1 MGQRKEK
8 RELAFYQGLFDLS
21 EKASCI
27 VDSRSRICLYNNS
40 FQELSKIQQSSLI
53 NINIFDV
60 IDLKLWSQSSGQQ
73 SPIDELS
80 TAIENRSPY
89 TNENI
94 KIEKKDN
101 QSFPARIVLT
111 PFTTENE
118 QFYQLTIENI
128 TQELKEEQS
137 QIDFVSLMSHEL
149 RTPIATING
158 YLELALNPEF
168 ASIDEEAKKYISSAH
183 DSTNHLSDL
192 LKSLLSVTRI
202 DSEKEKLNLSIR
214 DINEQLKSFSKE
226 YFIIAKNKNI
236 DFRINIKN
244 EELFAKINQII
255 FREVITNLV
264 NNAIKYTKNG
274 GSVELSSTKVGSK
287 VNISIKDTGEGVK
300 TEDLENIFKKF
311 YRATAT
317 TEQGSGLGLYLAKRQ
332 TEKMG
337 GRIFVQS
344 EVGKGSTFTVSL
356 PLVDMS
362 SKETARTYVEEYVSM
377 TAEEINKYD
386 PFAEDMSKYVKYPKL
401 SNNPIIKNY
410 VELSKK
416 WSKGEIPS
424 ATEDDKQKVYNAYRK
439 QANELSQ
446 AKFEKIWVQI
456 KPRLDNV
463 GLAKIGRYIVSKYMI
478 AWILEAPSSA
488 SWELAF
494 GYGYDYEWNWRKV
507 EKDDPIYWF
516 VIRDPQFNW
525 IRQRTIMSRK
535 EIADK
540 SKVLF
545 LNAGCLPE
553 LRHIEGF
560 GVPSEMWACDE
571 ERNINPD
578 NIFGWSTKEHNVTYE
593 KADILEY
600 LDKMAIEGR
609 KFDTIV
615 MDGGSFQNF
624 KEIDKIIAS
633 SITLLEDGGKFIFDI
648 QPLQWDH
655 EIMNYVLGV
664 YYTDE
669 TTTPKDIPTAIK
681 IITKICDTIG
691 GIRVKYTIDQRNDTP
706 AGIMFYIEKN

>member
-1 MGQRKEK
+1 MIRIKKQAASLTVEA
-8 RELAFYQGLFDLS
+8 EFIYNTAFF
-21 EKASCI
+21 
-27 VDSRSRICLYNNS
+27 
-40 FQELSKIQQSSLI
+40 ELSKIQQSSLK

-60 IDLKLWSQSSGQQ
+60 LELKTWNHSNNQQ

-80 TAIENRSPY
+80 TAIENHIPY

-94 KIEKKDN
+94 KIEKKDS
-101 QSFPARIVLT
+101 QDFPAKITLT
-111 PFTTENE
+111 PFITNNE
-118 QFYQLTIENI
+118 QYYQFTIEDI
-128 TQELKEEQS
+128 TQDVKEKQS
-137 QIDFVSLMSHEL
+137 QIDFISLMSHEL

-168 ASIDEEAKKYISSAH
+168 ASIDEKASKYISSAH
-183 DSTNHLSDL
+183 DSTNHLSEL
-192 LKSLLSVTRI
+192 LKSLLSVTKI
-202 DSEKEKLNLSIR
+202 DSEKEKINLTIR
-214 DINEQLKSFSKE
+214 DINEQLKTFCKE
-226 YFIIAKNKNI
+226 YLIIAKEKNI

-244 EELFAKINQII
+244 EELFAKINQIT
-255 FREVITNLV
+255 FREIVTNLV
-264 NNAIKYTKNG
+264 NNAIKYTDEG
-274 GSVELSSTKVGSK
+274 GSIELSSTKVGSK
-287 VNISIKDTGEGVK
+287 VNISIKDTGEGIK
-300 TEDLENIFKKF
+300 AEDLENIFKKF
-311 YRATAT
+311 YRATST
-317 TEQGSGLGLYLAKRQ
+317 TQQGSGLGLYLAKRQ

-337 GRIFVQS
+337 GKISVQS
-344 EVGKGSTFTVSL
+344 EVGKGSVFTLSL

-362 SKETARTYVEEYVSM
+362 NKENAKTFVEEFVSM
-377 TAEEINKYD
+377 TEEEINKYD

-401 SNNPIIKNY
+401 SNNPVVKNY

-424 ATEDDKQKVYNAYRK
+424 ATEEEKQKVYNAYKK
-439 QANELSQ
+439 QATGISQ
-446 AKFEKIWVQI
+446 AKFDKIWVQI

-463 GLAKIGRYIVSKYMI
+463 GLVKIGRYIVSKYII
-478 AWILEAPSSA
+478 AWILEAPSST

-494 GYGYDYEWNWRKV
+494 GYGYDYAWNWKKI
-507 EKDDPIYWF
+507 EKDDPIYWL
-516 VIRDPQFNW
+516 VVRDPQFNW
-525 IRQRTIMSRK
+525 IRQRTIMARK
-535 EIADK
+535 EISNK
-540 SKVLF
+540 NKVLF

-553 LRHIEGF
+553 LRHIEDM

-571 ERNINPD
+571 ERTIDPNE
-578 NIFGWSTKEHNVTYE
+578 IFGWSTKEHNVTYE

-624 KEIDKIIAS
+624 KEIDKIITS
-633 SITLLEDGGKFIFDI
+633 SVTLLEDGGKFIFDI
-648 QPLQWDH
+648 LPLQWDH

-669 TTTPKDIPTAIK
+669 TTTPKDIPTAINA
-681 IITKICDTIG
+681 ITKICDTIG